1 MKTRTSVLDELAET
15 LFTVSRIMR
24 ERVLRKNKIYP
35 GSFLQFGA
43 LKYIQMRG
51 RVRMKELSELL
62 RITPGT
68 LTALIGRLSRQG
80 FVESTTGINDRR
92 HLYLKTTK
100 KGERLLKNHLEK
112 VRKEIQA
119 VMLHLSE
126 KSQKQL
132 LKILQELIYKYQK
145 KK

>member
-1 MKTRTSVLDELAET
+1 MKARTSVLDELAGT

-24 ERVLRKNKIYP
+24 ERILSKSKVNP

-51 RVRMKELSELL
+51 RVRMKELAELL

-132 LKILQELIYKYQK
+132 LKILQELINQYQK
-145 KK
+145 K